1 MWTCSGCSSAWGQL
15 VRDCLILLLRLAKFF
30 FSSSYSLSV
39 SLVDVLFV
47 VRVIQLMFRLLA
59 LLIAA
64 VKNLAALYLFFLL
77 EQNL

>member
-1 MWTCSGCSSAWGQL
+1 
-15 VRDCLILLLRLAKFF
+15 VDLLRLQQRLGSAGQGLPDPAPEAGKVF

>member
-1 MWTCSGCSSAWGQL
+1 
-15 VRDCLILLLRLAKFF
+15 
-30 FSSSYSLSV
+30 V

-47 VRVIQLMFRLLA
+47 VRVIQLMCNLLA

-77 EQNL
+77 EQKPLVDDI